1 MKEEAPNTQD
11 QKGEEHDVGT
21 TRIKSP
27 EKVQEGEEC
36 LVGEAHREG
45 NAVQENSHVP
55 CQFCM

>member
-1 MKEEAPNTQD
+1 LVKFTSAPSI
-11 QKGEEHDVGT
+11 HSIT
-21 TRIKSP
+21 TKT

-55 CQFCM
+55 NDIGNVEVD